1 MDVFSQ
7 WIFLAFIVERLAE
20 YIGKLIPAIEK
31 LENQFVN
38 SKLVIALA
46 FSLILAFG
54 AGLDFFSAFEI
65 NFRFAYVGT
74 VLTAIFLS
82 GGANAVHDVLGFVQ
96 NLKNQTKA

>member
-1 MDVFSQ
+1 MSCLRLRWCVPMDVFSQ

-46 FSLILAFG
+46 FPSDPSIRGRARFLLSL
-54 AGLDFFSAFEI
+54 
-65 NFRFAYVGT
+65 
-74 VLTAIFLS
+74 
-82 GGANAVHDVLGFVQ
+82 
-96 NLKNQTKA
+96 